1 MDKEKIPLENILV
14 LVDDLA
20 LPLDTLRLRPGG
32 SAAGQNGLKNI
43 EMILQTQQYARL
55 RFGIGNDY
63 PKGKQADFVLS
74 RWKPSELPIV
84 KEKILKAVDIIESFA
99 AVGIE
104 KTMNIFNK

>member
-1 MDKEKIPLENILV
+1 MV

-43 EMILQTQQYARL
+43 ELILQTQQYARL

-63 PKGKQADFVLS
+63 PKGRQADFVLS